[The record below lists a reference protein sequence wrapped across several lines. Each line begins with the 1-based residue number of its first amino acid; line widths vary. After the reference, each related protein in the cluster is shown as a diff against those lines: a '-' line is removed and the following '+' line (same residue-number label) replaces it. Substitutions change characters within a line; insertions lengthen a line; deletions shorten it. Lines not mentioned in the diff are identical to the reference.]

1 MMPIDLGAKGSCQ
14 IGGNIST
21 NAGGICLFRYG
32 YLRGNVLGLE
42 VVLANGTVVDM
53 LGTLRKDNTGYD
65 LKQLFIGSEGTL
77 GIVTKVSILV
87 PPRLSS
93 INLAFLACGDYL
105 SCKRLLSVAKRKLGK
120 QSWMPFWRIVLK
132 IVSLL
137 MVVWHKTTIRL
148 LHFGEYVRVL
158 QRH

>member
-21 NAGGICLFRYG
+21 NAGDICLFRYG
-32 YLRGNVLGLE
+32 SLRGNVLGLE

-87 PPRLSS
+87 LPRLSS
-93 INLAFLACGDYL
+93 INLAFLVCGDYL
-105 SCKRLLSVAKRKLGK
+105 SCKRLLSEAKRKLGEII
-120 QSWMPFWRIVLK
+120 SAFEFLDLA
-132 IVSLL
+132 SLDMAL
-137 MVVWHKTTIRL
+137 NHL
-148 LHFGEYVRVL
+148 EGVRNPL
-158 QRH
+158 PSSKE